1 MTIEQKGSTTAQ
13 THGSAETPDDAA
25 RDEACGDAQN
35 GTSDEAFAN
44 DASPAAAPESA
55 GSGVGPGE
63 GDAPDAAAPQ
73 TTDTDS
79 RKQRAERRTKRGTR
93 HLIGYSRF
101 LTAVPCVGLLIAA
114 VALTVSTLISTVLI
128 TVEAVQGHVTM
139 QEMLVE
145 YIEYAD
151 FFLLGVVL
159 YIMSVGLYALFID
172 DETEMPAWLEIHTL
186 DDLKEKL
193 IGVLG
198 VVIGVN
204 FLGRLIH
211 GTAALD
217 LALIGIGSA
226 AVVMALAYF
235 VKHVIS
241 SNH

>member
-1 MTIEQKGSTTAQ
+1 MAIEQKGSTADDQ
-13 THGSAETPDDAA
+13 TRIPAE
-25 RDEACGDAQN
+25 
-35 GTSDEAFAN
+35 
-44 DASPAAAPESA
+44 
-55 GSGVGPGE
+55 
-63 GDAPDAAAPQ
+63 APDAATREA
-73 TTDTDS
+73 
-79 RKQRAERRTKRGTR
+79 AEGSAQLRRRRGTR

-101 LTAVPCVGLLIAA
+101 LTAVPCIGLLIAA
-114 VALTVSTLISTVLI
+114 VALTISTLISTVLV
-128 TVEAVQGHVTM
+128 TVEALQGHVDM

-211 GTAALD
+211 GTEALD

-226 AVVMALAYF
+226 VVVMALAYF